1 VPAKASLSR
10 NHPPSL
16 TLASDGGE
24 GIRVRVHQ
32 ILTAFRLPSNKPFA
46 IAVSGGSDSV
56 ALMHLAADWARTSN
70 RAPPVVLTVDHGL
83 RKQSAKDARRVER
96 EAGRAGLDA
105 HTLTWSGAK
114 PKANIESLAREARY
128 DLMGRWCRGHGVR
141 TLMVAHTLDDQAETF
156 LLRLM
161 RGSGVDG
168 LAAMRARTAYPVPAF
183 TDIELIRPLLSF
195 TRDELR
201 AYLTA
206 RGTKWIDDPM
216 NADPRFDRA
225 RLRALWPALEAAG
238 LRRERVAAAAAHLA
252 RAREA
257 LEIRTGEFLTAHA
270 TAVGE
275 TMLLD
280 ANALAEAPREIGL
293 RALAAILQTVGARE
307 YRPRFERLEALYE
320 DMISSRPTPRTL
332 HGCRVGPAS
341 KLYRR
346 MGPATLMI
354 VPENPRQTANES
366 AGRPQNRHIPE
377 VDYA

>member
-1 VPAKASLSR
+1 VR
-10 NHPPSL
+10 VDQTL
-16 TLASDGGE
+16 TALRLASG
-24 GIRVRVHQ
+24 
-32 ILTAFRLPSNKPFA
+32 KPFA

-56 ALMHLAADWARTSN
+56 ALMHLAADWARAN
-70 RAPPVVLTVDHGL
+70 ERALPVVFTVDHGL
-83 RKQSAKDARRVER
+83 RKASAKDARTVAR
-96 EAGRAGLDA
+96 EAERRGLGP
-105 HTLTWSGAK
+105 HILTWKGAK
-114 PKANIESLAREARY
+114 PNANIEGLAREARY
-128 DLMGRWCRGHGVR
+128 RLMGEWCREHGIQ

-168 LAAMRARTAYPVPAF
+168 LAAMRPRAAYPIPAF
-183 TDIELIRPLLSF
+183 KDVELIRPLLSF

-206 RGTKWIDDPM
+206 RGVKWIDDPM

-225 RLRALWPALEAAG
+225 RLRGLWPALEAAG
-238 LRRERVAAAAAHLA
+238 LKRERIAAAAGHLA

-257 LEIRTGEFLTAHA
+257 LEIRTAEFLTAHA
-270 TAVGE
+270 VAVGE

-293 RALAAILQTVGARE
+293 RALAAILQSVGAQE
-307 YRPRFERLEALYE
+307 YRPRFDRLEALYE
-320 DMISSRPTPRTL
+320 DMVSSKPVPRTL

-354 VPENPRQTANES
+354 TPENPRRDARES
-366 AGRPQNRHIPE
+366 AESPQNRHIPE
-377 VDYA
+377 VDYV